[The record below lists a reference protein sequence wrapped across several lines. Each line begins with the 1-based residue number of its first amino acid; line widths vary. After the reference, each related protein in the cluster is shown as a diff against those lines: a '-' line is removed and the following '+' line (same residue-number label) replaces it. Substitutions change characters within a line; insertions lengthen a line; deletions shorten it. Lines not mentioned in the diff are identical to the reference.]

1 MANLKIG
8 TIGLGR
14 LGYHHTKN
22 VTRTFGADLVAV
34 ADAFPDALKRG
45 ETDFG
50 VKGYADY
57 HDLINDPEVEAIVIA
72 TPTQTHYEVL
82 MAAIPSGKPIF
93 CEKPITFE
101 LDEAEKIVKEVE
113 RYNAFVM
120 IGYMRRYDPAYMAG
134 KKMIESGECGKPI
147 YVHDCCRD
155 PKGPP
160 PNYVPQSGGLFVD
173 MGVHD
178 LDIVRWMM
186 GCEITEIY
194 SRGSVLK
201 YDFLNELNDVDHG
214 QMLLKFE
221 NGALGMIEVCRNGNN
236 VYECRTEV
244 VGKEKTILVG
254 QDRLTNV
261 TMIGDRSRTTDMSDW
276 VLERFKDAYEGE
288 LQAFV
293 DCVRAGNPS
302 PVDAY
307 DGLVGIKLAL
317 AATESYRTDKPVQ
330 LTY

>member
-1 MANLKIG
+1 MASIQGK
-8 TIGLGR
+8 
-14 LGYHHTKN
+14 
-22 VTRTFGADLVAV
+22 V
-34 ADAFPDALKRG
+34 
-45 ETDFG
+45 
-50 VKGYADY
+50 
-57 HDLINDPEVEAIVIA
+57 AIVTGSARGIGAGIA
-72 TPTQTHYEVL
+72 SRFGKEGAKVICLDRNPAAETVNHIKSNGGDA
-82 MAAIPSGKPIF
+82 MAIQ
-93 CEKPITFE
+93 C
-101 LDEAEKIVKEVE
+101 
-113 RYNAFVM
+113 
-120 IGYMRRYDPAYMAG
+120 
-134 KKMIESGECGKPI
+134 
-147 YVHDCCRD
+147 
-155 PKGPP
+155 
-160 PNYVPQSGGLFVD
+160 
-173 MGVHD
+173 
-178 LDIVRWMM
+178 DI
-186 GCEITEIY
+186 
-194 SRGSVLK
+194 SKQAS
-201 YDFLNELNDVDHG
+201 
-214 QMLLKFE
+214 
-221 NGALGMIEVCRNGNN
+221 MIEVCRNGNN

>member
-22 VTRTFGADLVAV
+22 VTRTFGAELVAV

-214 QMLLKFE
+214 QMLKFE

>member
-14 LGYHHTKN
+14 LGHHHTKN
-22 VTRTFGADLVAV
+22 VTRTFGAELVAV

-57 HDLINDPEVEAIVIA
+57 RDLINDPEVEAIVIA

-82 MAAIPSGKPIF
+82 MAAIPSGKPI
-93 CEKPITFE
+93 
-101 LDEAEKIVKEVE
+101 
-113 RYNAFVM
+113 M

-244 VGKEKTILVG
+244 VGMEKTILVG

>member
-22 VTRTFGADLVAV
+22 VTRTFGAELVAV

-101 LDEAEKIVKEVE
+101 LDEAEKIVKEVQKE
-113 RYNAFVM
+113 TESELQ
-120 IGYMRRYDPAYMAG
+120 
-134 KKMIESGECGKPI
+134 KSGECGKPI

>member
-22 VTRTFGADLVAV
+22 VTRTFGAELVAV

-244 VGKEKTILVG
+244 VGK
-254 QDRLTNV
+254 
-261 TMIGDRSRTTDMSDW
+261 
-276 VLERFKDAYEGE
+276 
-288 LQAFV
+288 
-293 DCVRAGNPS
+293 
-302 PVDAY
+302 
-307 DGLVGIKLAL
+307 
-317 AATESYRTDKPVQ
+317 
-330 LTY
+330 